1 MYLIC
6 LSDHL
11 SNNKYTIEIYT
22 VYFTNMSSGTGTMM
36 TNAVPVGAQTS
47 LLAQAHQLAVPNSM
61 GGNQAMFQVPIK
73 GGYVPMMHIPIMKPR
88 IKKIKAKKV
97 GGGSRKSRKGGK
109 SKKSRNGGKS
119 KKSKR

>member
-1 MYLIC
+1 
-6 LSDHL
+6 
-11 SNNKYTIEIYT
+11 
-22 VYFTNMSSGTGTMM
+22 MSSGTGTMM

-73 GGYVPMMHIPIMKPR
+73 GGYVPMMHPIVIMKPH
-88 IKKIKAKKV
+88 IKKMKTKKM
-97 GGGSRKSRKGGK
+97 GGGSRKGGK
-109 SKKSRNGGKS
+109 SKKSRRGGKS